1 MAQRSSRKS
10 WWMYKTGKIKLLQI
24 IWHHNIAWSTQGI
37 YFQTGEILQDRVT
50 FLSTSRG
57 CQECPNKRPLMY
69 SYLGVVSSDGRYME
83 SASDSGIEAR
93 DELTDLWV
101 SRDSASRWDTL
112 ESVPMMVERER
123 DLAHWSKRSLSWS
136 SERVSGVSIC
146 WQKINQPMVR

>member
-1 MAQRSSRKS
+1 MDAQNRKN
-10 WWMYKTGKIKLLQI
+10 KTVANKLTSQYSMVNTGHLLTDGWKNCKIEL
-24 IWHHNIAWSTQGI
+24 H
-37 YFQTGEILQDRVT
+37 F
-50 FLSTSRG
+50 FLPRG
-57 CQECPNKRPLMY
+57 CQECPYKRPLMY

-112 ESVPMMVERER
+112 ESVPMIVERER